1 MNVFT
6 RKIRGFRL
14 LDLIG
19 VGLLVIII
27 VGVYLAKTMAGTERA
42 DIARI
47 ERQIS
52 SEKARIRLLQADS
65 RLSAATLA
73 RRLGVS
79 RMTVS
84 RVISDPALVLPATR
98 EKVIKAIA
106 DLDGSID
113 DTVRT
118 CIYLTDRADFEA
130 VARVH
135 GKWFG
140 TARPACTTLIVSGF
154 VRPEWKVEIVVTAAL

>member
-1 MNVFT
+1 MTKARVSSGSPLEPVL
-6 RKIRGFRL
+6 GFSRAVRTGKQ
-14 LDLIG
+14 IM
-19 VGLLVIII
+19 V
-27 VGVYLAKTMAGTERA
+27 AGTAPIEPDGSSTPGGAAAQMERCCA
-42 DIARI
+42 IVA
-47 ERQIS
+47 Q
-52 SEKARIRLLQADS
+52 
-65 RLSAATLA
+65 
-73 RRLGVS
+73 
-79 RMTVS
+79 
-84 RVISDPALVLPATR
+84 
-98 EKVIKAIA
+98 AIA

-154 VRPEWKVEIVVTAAL
+154 IRPEWKVEIEAEVMEA